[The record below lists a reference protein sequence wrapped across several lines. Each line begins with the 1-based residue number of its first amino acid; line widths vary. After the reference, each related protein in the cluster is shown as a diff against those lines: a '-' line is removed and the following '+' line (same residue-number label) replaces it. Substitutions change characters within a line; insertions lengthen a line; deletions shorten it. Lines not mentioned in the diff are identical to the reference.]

1 MLPASTKGRTSQ
13 IFLYAA
19 DSIGVRDGISVNL
32 PAKWEGDIVEQSR
45 LPSEI
50 ERFAALA
57 ERDERVTAALRFFQR
72 GDWVSFY
79 KA

>member
-1 MLPASTKGRTSQ
+1 MSPASTKGRTSSDLL
-13 IFLYAA
+13 ICRRLNWSKGRHFRKP
-19 DSIGVRDGISVNL
+19 S
-32 PAKWEGDIVEQSR
+32 AKWEGDIVEQSR